1 LEINGMGRWKVNRE
15 SLPLILALLVPIIL
29 VLIVL
34 LYYYGYDITEFFRK
48 LDILYYIIIFP
59 FILGFVVIIIKWMRG
74 D

>member
-1 LEINGMGRWKVNRE
+1 MNRE
-15 SLPLILALLVPIIL
+15 SLPLLLALFVPIIL

-48 LDILYYIIIFP
+48 LNILYYIVLVP
-59 FILGFVVIIIKWMRG
+59 VALGFTVAIIKYMRP

>member
-1 LEINGMGRWKVNRE
+1 MNRE
-15 SLPLILALLVPIIL
+15 SLPLLLALFVPIIL

-48 LDILYYIIIFP
+48 LNILYYIVIIP
-59 FILGFVVIIIKWMRG
+59 VALGFTVAIIKYMRP